1 MQIDRLRY
9 AKEWE
14 LMRNAFP
21 EFRAFAR
28 PPQFGWEGYL
38 RGKRSGQLYGV
49 ALCSTETTY
58 PASRPKVF
66 INPRFGGNWL
76 ADGSLCIDNRE
87 SPWDPGLHSFANTLL
102 RVIEYM
108 EKNNA

>member
-1 MQIDRLRY
+1 MQIDKLRY

-14 LMRNAFP
+14 LMKNAFP
-21 EFRAFAR
+21 EFRAFSR

-38 RGKRSGQLYGV
+38 EGKRTGRLYGIV
-49 ALCSTETTY
+49 LTSKENTY
-58 PASRPKVF
+58 PAYRPKVF

-76 ADGSLCIDNRE
+76 SDGSMCIASR
-87 SPWDPGLHSFANTLL
+87 WDPALHTFAGTLL

>member
-1 MQIDRLRY
+1 MQINKLRY
-9 AKEWE
+9 AMEWQH
-14 LMRNAFP
+14 MRNTFP
-21 EFRAFAR
+21 EFRAFSR

-38 RGKRSGQLYGV
+38 RGKKTGQLYAV
-49 ALCSTETTY
+49 LLTSTESTY

-66 INPRFGGNWL
+66 ITPRFGGNWL
-76 ADGSLCIDNRE
+76 VDRSLCIE
-87 SPWDPGLHSFANTLL
+87 TPWDAAFHSFANTLL